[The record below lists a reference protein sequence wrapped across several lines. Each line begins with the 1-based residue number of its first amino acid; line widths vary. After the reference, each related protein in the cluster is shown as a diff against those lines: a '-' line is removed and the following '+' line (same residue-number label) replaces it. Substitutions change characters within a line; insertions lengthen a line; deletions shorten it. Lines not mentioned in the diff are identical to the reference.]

1 MCSYKY
7 RCQALTKVGRRCKL
21 SWSHSFGLCHIHATK
36 QIEVSK
42 FGFAQEAD
50 EFLEHMVQ
58 TWINRLEWSEA
69 EDKLKQWKSFEL
81 II

>member
-1 MCSYKY
+1 
-7 RCQALTKVGRRCKL
+7 
-21 SWSHSFGLCHIHATK
+21 LCHIHSTK

-69 EDKLKQWKSFEL
+69 EDKLKQWKAFEL